1 MNAILTRLVE
11 TSLYASV
18 LFGLILLLRFALKRR
33 ISPRVQY
40 ALWLLLVLRLL
51 VPVTAESPVHL
62 PALFPKA
69 ALTASAE
76 QDAETG
82 VARQPVFDTSA
93 LPYRAGVPTGGAHGG
108 TAQNA
113 WMAFRRRIGLRP
125 SM

>member
-76 QDAETG
+76 
-82 VARQPVFDTSA
+82 
-93 LPYRAGVPTGGAHGG
+93 
-108 TAQNA
+108 
-113 WMAFRRRIGLRP
+113 
-125 SM
+125 